1 MIAVPIAALSLAL
14 ATVGVE
20 SGSMGATTL
29 PVVPSA
35 VEVPVAAGLPG
46 LSLPKVPM
54 PRFRLPHLPK
64 RSGDSEALEATARR
78 LTAMVAQQESWY
90 SDHGQYRSN
99 SAGLPAGAVS
109 KAPQDPN
116 VQVQILFANRKG
128 WTAIASHPDAPGK
141 SCVIYVGV
149 RTAIPIIPRT
159 RADAAEAAAEAK
171 PVCDR

>member
-1 MIAVPIAALSLAL
+1 MIAVPIAALSFAL
-14 ATVGVE
+14 ANVVAE
-20 SGSMGATTL
+20 PGSMRPTTD
-29 PVVPSA
+29 PVVSNTA
-35 VEVPVAAGLPG
+35 VAPVAAAFPG
-46 LSLPKVPM
+46 LSFPKVPM

-99 SAGLPAGAVS
+99 AAGLPAGAAS

-116 VQVQILFANRKG
+116 VQVQVLFANRKG

-149 RTAIPIIPRT
+149 RSAIPIIPRT